1 MSPGKVLKNLGAGF
15 LVTLIEGANEW
26 LSIEYNIVVLK
37 ISPVWNG
44 GWGLIMF
51 FVRYEQS
58 YFEI

>member
-37 ISPVWNG
+37 IFPVWNG
-44 GWGLIMF
+44 GLGF
-51 FVRYEQS
+51 NHVFCEV
-58 YFEI
+58 